1 MKLKNENL
9 DNQQDPQLNIGAV
22 GRSTSMTAKQK
33 AEDLILKYS
42 ILNDGHNHLVKECAK
57 IAVRE
62 IISAETGYLELW
74 LSGHEYWE
82 DVLREIDAF

>member
-1 MKLKNENL
+1 MQETNNL
-9 DNQQDPQLNIGAV
+9 PQTPPLQQTDV

-42 ILNDGHNHLVKECAK
+42 ILNDGHNHIVKECAK

-62 IISAETGYLELW
+62 IISETGYVELW

-82 DVLREIDAF
+82 DVLNEIDAF

>member
-1 MKLKNENL
+1 MKLENKNIEQPL
-9 DNQQDPQLNIGAV
+9 KPQLNIGAV

-33 AEDLILKYS
+33 AEDLILKFS

-62 IISAETGYLELW
+62 IMSETGYVELW
-74 LSGHEYWE
+74 LSGHDYWE
-82 DVLREIDAF
+82 NVLIEIDAF